1 MSSNRQ
7 KIIIAKAPV
16 LPQQTTP
23 EQRYWRQ
30 YSSAQL
36 VKEHNSVTHVYFNPQ
51 HPHDFAV
58 TSSTRVQIFSSRTR
72 QVVKTFSRFKDVVY
86 SASFRND
93 GKLLCAGDATGLV
106 SVYDSY
112 NPRVLLLSIKASTHP
127 THVTKF
133 HTQDP
138 KTLITASDDRVTRL
152 WDISHAYEPQ
162 IELTGASD
170 YVRTVSCIPS
180 APHLIS
186 TGSYDGIVR
195 LYDTR
200 ASASSPIYSL
210 NHDQPVEN
218 VIAISP
224 TQLVSCGGPN
234 FKVWDLTSNKKLY
247 ERGNFNKTVTCL
259 DYVENSESPMQSALI
274 ASSLDGHV
282 KVFDPLD
289 NFRVKFGWKYSGP
302 VLSCALSPGDAQGN
316 RHIVAGLS
324 SGLLAIRTKR
334 KEKQSNKQSTVAS
347 VKSNNFQR
355 MMRGSQ
361 YQGDQEHIVYD
372 DKMKQQRRTRA
383 FEKYI
388 NQFKW
393 SEALDSAFV
402 PGMAKEL
409 TLTVLQELRKRG
421 KIRVALYG
429 RDEAALEPLLNWC
442 LKGIDDVR
450 SAPVVADWIAVVL
463 DLYSDILFKAPVL
476 EEMLITLRSKIRQVV
491 YYSKEAQRI
500 EGAFASSVL
509 LLSSSLI
516 ESVKLFSSSSSI
528 SLSPRN
534 SLSCFLFSLYISLW
548 ISIVTD
554 LDMSLSSANLRITL
568 LLFIFL
574 FICSSRAS

>member
-1 MSSNRQ
+1 MSSTRQ
-7 KIIIAKAPV
+7 RIVTSKAPL

-36 VKEHNSVTHVYFNPQ
+36 VKEHNSVTHIAFNPQ
-51 HPHDFAV
+51 HPHDFAI

-86 SASFRND
+86 SATFRND

-112 NPRVLLLSIKASTHP
+112 NPRTLLVSIKASTHP
-127 THVTKF
+127 VRVTKF
-133 HTQDP
+133 HSQDS
-138 KTLITASDDRVTRL
+138 KTLVTASDDRVTRL
-152 WDISHAYEPQ
+152 WDISHAYSPQ
-162 IELTGASD
+162 LELTGASD
-170 YVRTVSCIPS
+170 YVRSVTFVPS
-180 APHLIS
+180 APHLVA
-186 TGSYDGIVR
+186 TGSYDGVVR

-200 ASASSPIYSL
+200 SSGSEPVFALY
-210 NHDQPVEN
+210 HDQPVED
-218 VIAISP
+218 IISISP
-224 TQLVSCGGPN
+224 TQLVSCGGSN

-259 DYVENSESPMQSALI
+259 DYVEKFDAPMQSALI

-289 NFRVKFGWKYSGP
+289 NFRVKFGWKFSGA

-316 RHIVAGLS
+316 KHIVAGLS
-324 SGLLAIRTKR
+324 SGLLAIRTKK
-334 KEKQSNKQSTVAS
+334 KEKLATKATPVT

-355 MMRGSQ
+355 MMRGSE
-361 YQGDQEHIVYD
+361 YQGDQEHIIHD
-372 DKMKQQRRTRA
+372 DKFKQQRRIRA
-383 FEKYI
+383 FEKNI

-429 RDEAALEPLLNWC
+429 RDEATLEPLLNWC
-442 LKGIDDVR
+442 LKGIEDVR

-463 DLYSDILFKAPVL
+463 ELYGNFLENTPVL
-476 EEMLITLRSKIRQVV
+476 QEMLKSLRTRVRQEV
-491 YYSKEAQRI
+491 YKAKEAQRI
-500 EGAFASSVL
+500 EGMLQL
-509 LLSSSLI
+509 LTS
-516 ESVKLFSSSSSI
+516 
-528 SLSPRN
+528 
-534 SLSCFLFSLYISLW
+534 
-548 ISIVTD
+548 
-554 LDMSLSSANLRITL
+554 
-568 LLFIFL
+568 
-574 FICSSRAS
+574 